1 MNVGY
6 VHTFEVPENNID
18 KGRLKVSVVNE
29 ENVPIKGAAVRLSYT
44 GNPDNIIGESGTD
57 GDGISIFNDLR
68 TPPIEYSMEPGNRQP
83 FSEYDIAVSAP
94 GFDNVNIC
102 QLQGAKSQLPPN
114 QQIEEQRQRY
124 QAQAPDL
131 D

>member
-57 GDGISIFNDLR
+57 GDGISIFNDLSNG
-68 TPPIEYSMEPGNRQP
+68 II
-83 FSEYDIAVSAP
+83 IAITSISFITNAMNSLYFGGTSFNAISPVISRI
-94 GFDNVNIC
+94 NIVLN
-102 QLQGAKSQLPPN
+102 QLIRPVIAHYH
-114 QQIEEQRQRY
+114 I
-124 QAQAPDL
+124 
-131 D
+131 